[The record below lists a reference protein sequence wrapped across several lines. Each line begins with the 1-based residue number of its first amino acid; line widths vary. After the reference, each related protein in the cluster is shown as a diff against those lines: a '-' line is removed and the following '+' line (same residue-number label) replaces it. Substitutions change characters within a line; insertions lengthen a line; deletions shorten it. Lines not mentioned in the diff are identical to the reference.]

1 LWWPE
6 EGCPW
11 ETELAAGG
19 ERRRLRSGVRGRE
32 RPGWGDAVGDR
43 KLMVLPV
50 WGGRGQRGE
59 LHGGPS
65 LAALME
71 GGGVLARASRSGRP
85 IYRHSG

>member
-1 LWWPE
+1 VSGG
-6 EGCPW
+6 GCVP
-11 ETELAAGG
+11 ASGGGKGRAG
-19 ERRRLRSGVRGRE
+19 EMQWRM
-32 RPGWGDAVGDR
+32 R

-71 GGGVLARASRSGRP
+71 GGGALARASRSGRP
-85 IYRHSG
+85 FYRHSG